1 MSKVNYKQAAE
12 DARSLNRMFQSVA
25 SLVGVL
31 DGIGALED
39 AERAA
44 QDRVVRARAEAQAAV
59 EATELAKKELAVM
72 KAKVKAAEE
81 QARSLLSTAQEAAAG
96 TAAKADAHLTEA
108 KKQAADA
115 VAQAETRVAKLDG
128 EWRRVSD
135 ATATKREEF
144 LAFEAKLDKLRKQAA
159 KFVSP
164 E

>member
-81 QARSLLSTAQEAAAG
+81 QARSLLDTAQEAAVHMAV
-96 TAAKADAHLTEA
+96 KADAQLAEA
-108 KKQAADA
+108 KRQAGGL
-115 VAQAETRVAKLDG
+115 VAQAEARVAELDAK
-128 EWRRVSD
+128 WREVAD